1 MLSVSE
7 MSLTSFLPRQLEAT
21 YIMKAEAGLWIEILC
36 LAPASRVNGG
46 ELLSLSD
53 LQFPHL

>member
-7 MSLTSFLPRQLEAT
+7 MSLTSFLPQHLEST
-21 YIMKAEAGLWIEILC
+21 YTMKAETGLWIEILC
-36 LAPASRVNGG
+36 LAPASRVSGS

-53 LQFPHL
+53 LRFPHL